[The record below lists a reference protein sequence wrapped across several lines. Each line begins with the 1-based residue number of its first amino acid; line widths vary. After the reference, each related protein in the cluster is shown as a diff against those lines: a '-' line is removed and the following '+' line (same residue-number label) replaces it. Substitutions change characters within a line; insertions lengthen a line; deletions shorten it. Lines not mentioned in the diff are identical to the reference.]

1 MWWHRQGMRRARPT
15 RQDFSSDGTDRTC
28 STITNTI
35 GHSVRQ
41 GDYFFSCALNIHTSR
56 TAELMWPAQLSEKIQ
71 NWKILFS
78 EKPNVQ
84 KIMLSEKSRIWKLSF
99 QKNKVFRKIL
109 LSENL
114 VSAVYVRFT
123 RADWHR
129 NNHPVVRYRYGIA
142 ARVIIAYR
150 DTTRFIILLFMDN
163 SGDKRNR
170 IQFPR

>member
-1 MWWHRQGMRRARPT
+1 MAPT
-15 RQDFSSDGTDRTC
+15 GHEESETNTDRTSPAMAPTGLVQRLQTLLGTVFDRVTISSLVLLI
-28 STITNTI
+28 STRA
-35 GHSVRQ
+35 GRQ
-41 GDYFFSCALNIHTSR
+41 
-56 TAELMWPAQLSEKIQ
+56 MWPAQLSEKIQ

-99 QKNKVFRKIL
+99 QKNQVFRKIL

-170 IQFPR
+170 LQFPI